1 MPPRKEK
8 LPKEDFRQLIR
19 NYGIR
24 FEGPV
29 PPKVWPSQHKHH
41 FQAIRKIDTIQ
52 YDDYKVN
59 QLIPKE
65 RREDFRNR
73 VNYLREKAYNL
84 LDDVKANE
92 ATWREL
98 ELSILKR
105 FDERVIW

>member
-8 LPKEDFRQLIR
+8 LSKEEFRQLIHDK
-19 NYGIR
+19 GIR

-29 PPKVWPSQHKHH
+29 PPKEWPNQHKHL
-41 FQAIRKIDTIQ
+41 FQAIRKIDAIR
-52 YDDYKVN
+52 YDDYKVDSR
-59 QLIPKE
+59 IPKE
-65 RREDFRNR
+65 RRKDFQKRIR
-73 VNYLREKAYNL
+73 YLREKAYFF

-105 FDERVIW
+105 FDERIIW